1 MIRLLKI
8 VIGISILFFLG
19 MAVSGHLLTKFSD
32 KPVEDID
39 IYILF
44 KGDESRHKAFYQL
57 LDNFQAD
64 RFFVPGVSD
73 KTLQYW
79 DKKYDRPVSTIP
91 LTTKNFTTSTF
102 EDVLQ
107 ADSIIRQSGFKTIM
121 LVTSDYHMFRA
132 WALLRIKTLS
142 AGTKIHI
149 TAVSEKN
156 SPGIYVKQVFNESV
170 KFWGS
175 LLEYAYYG
183 ITGRLIA
190 GDERVNRYF
199 DKLRRIILF
208 ES

>member
-8 VIGISILFFLG
+8 IIGISIFFFLG
-19 MAVSGHLLTKFSD
+19 MAVSGHILVKISD

-39 IYILF
+39 IYVLF
-44 KGDESRHKAFYQL
+44 KGDESRLKAFYQL
-57 LDNFQAD
+57 LDTHKAD
-64 RFFVPGVSD
+64 RFFIPGVSD
-73 KTLQYW
+73 KTLRYW

-91 LTTKNFTTSTF
+91 LTTKNSTTSTF

-132 WALLRIKTLS
+132 WTLFRIKTLS
-142 AGTKIHI
+142 AGVKIHI
-149 TAVSEKN
+149 TAVSGKN
-156 SPGIYVKQVFNESV
+156 SPGIYVKYVFNESV

-183 ITGRLIA
+183 ITGRLPA
-190 GDERVNRYF
+190 DDKRVNRYF
-199 DKLRRIILF
+199 DKLRRIILL